1 MFSDWKNRRPGL
13 AETKDALGEVEEC
26 GVLRAS
32 ALQENIEYTMAK
44 IIIDKG

>member
-26 GVLRAS
+26 VVLRAS
-32 ALQENIEYTMAK
+32 ALQKNIESTMVK
-44 IIIDKG
+44 TIIDKG